1 MGIPTAT
8 KITIIATSRNVLAHA
23 HIDYSFFIIIFFYLK
38 HSKQSNTKNK
48 LAYGLERFNTSF
60 HQKTSWVEEHCY
72 ELLHSNK
79 TEMNIINNY
88 YTLNNIKI
96 IIQILFLLFIYL
108 LKLEIQTA
116 LF

>member
-1 MGIPTAT
+1 MHEI
-8 KITIIATSRNVLAHA
+8 KS
-23 HIDYSFFIIIFFYLK
+23 
-38 HSKQSNTKNK
+38 
-48 LAYGLERFNTSF
+48 AYGLERFNASF

-72 ELLHSNK
+72 ELLHGKK

-108 LKLEIQTA
+108 LNYFA
-116 LF
+116 LNCFCSLKTRYATVLTPTKPSCFHRFFNIGLLPERLLSCSFGF